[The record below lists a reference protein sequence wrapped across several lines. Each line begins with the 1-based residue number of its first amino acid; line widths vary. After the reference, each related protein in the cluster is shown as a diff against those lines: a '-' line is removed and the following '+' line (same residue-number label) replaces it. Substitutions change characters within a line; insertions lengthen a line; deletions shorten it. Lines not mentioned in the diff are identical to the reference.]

1 MCSNSA
7 DDQIGKFVP
16 NELNFVFDGLM
27 KFTFALKNSSFSRT
41 VKLRLAQGSFERIL
55 TAGNNWWIAS
65 KDCNVSV
72 VAKLLFVMTLMA
84 RGRWASNLMGIMSQ
98 ERTTNSE
105 FSLGPLKTA
114 KNPDPPDHVSAAK
127 WGTKPRLAEEKGRQA
142 IRGWFRC
149 LCWLPVLLMVQ
160 PGSILQVFGSTLKPR
175 FRWRDT

>member
-1 MCSNSA
+1 
-7 DDQIGKFVP
+7 
-16 NELNFVFDGLM
+16 M